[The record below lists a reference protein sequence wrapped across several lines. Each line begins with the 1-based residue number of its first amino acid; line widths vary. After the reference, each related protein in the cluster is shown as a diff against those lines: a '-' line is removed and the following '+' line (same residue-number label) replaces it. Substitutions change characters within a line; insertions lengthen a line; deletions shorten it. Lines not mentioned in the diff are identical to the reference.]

1 MSDFVPTV
9 TAENIFEQ
17 FLTDLQKRGRSAN
30 TLRAYRLDWQHFT
43 TWFAQVNHES
53 ISLARLTALDVQ
65 DYVTWSKREGFK
77 PSTINRRLGVLKQFV
92 AWAEEQGLASSD
104 QQRRIKKTKIV
115 KKQPLAPKALDAP
128 QVRKLLNELERTGT
142 TRDWAIVMLLLFTGL
157 RVGELCALKRND
169 VQVTE
174 RKGTLSIRADVA
186 KGGKERHV
194 PMPKRARESLR
205 EYLAEREKTDALSS
219 DALIFMGRQ
228 GAISTAGVAA
238 MLDKYA
244 TQAGLTDVT
253 PHVLRHTFA
262 YNYLKQNNN
271 DLVALA
277 DILGHSDLNTTHIYT
292 KRRLDD
298 LQIGVENVEFF

>member
-1 MSDFVPTV
+1 MSNLVPGIHS
-9 TAENIFEQ
+9 ENTFDQ
-17 FLTDLQKRGRSAN
+17 FLADLQERGQSAN

-43 TWFAQVNHES
+43 TWFAAVNNEP
-53 ISLARLTALDVQ
+53 ITLPRLTALDVQ

-77 PSTINRRLGVLKQFV
+77 ATTINRRLGVLKQFV
-92 AWAEEQGLASSD
+92 TWAEEQGLASSD

-115 KKQPLAPKALDAP
+115 KKQPLAPKGLNAP
-128 QVRKLLNELERTGT
+128 QVRKLLNELERSGS
-142 TRDWAIVMLLLFTGL
+142 TRDRAIVALLLFTGI
-157 RVGELCALKRND
+157 RVGELCALTCGN
-169 VQVTE
+169 VHLSE
-174 RKGTLSIRADVA
+174 RKGSLAIRAEVA
-186 KGGKERHV
+186 KGGKERCV
-194 PMPKRARESLR
+194 PMPKKAREALQ
-205 EYLAEREKTDALSS
+205 EYLLERGDLAAEALV
-219 DALIFMGRQ
+219 FVGRQ
-228 GAISTAGVAA
+228 GPISTAGVAA

-244 TQAGLTDVT
+244 ARIGLEALT

-298 LQIGVENVEFF
+298 LQAGVEQIEFF